1 MVEEDGSNL
10 SGGEKKRLSLARA
23 LLRNTDVLLL
33 NELLANLDVETANNI
48 EDLILSITDRTMII
62 VSHQFSENKL
72 SFFDEVVLLGQ

>member
-33 NELLANLDVETANNI
+33 NEPLANLDVETANNI

>member
-33 NELLANLDVETANNI
+33 NEPLANLDVETANNI

-72 SFFDEVVLLGQ
+72 IFFDEVVLLGQ

>member
-33 NELLANLDVETANNI
+33 NELLANHDVETANNI